1 MAKTGR
7 KAGKLTDLQKKFIK
21 EYLID
26 LNITAA
32 ALRAGYS
39 EKTAYSIGQETF
51 NKPHIQAAIQKE
63 TNKRA
68 RRTEITADKVLEEY
82 AKLGFSDV
90 SDYLEVVTER
100 VLVDRTAEGE
110 PISEIKQFVFMKNT
124 ADIPPEKLAAISEVK
139 QHKDGSIS
147 FKLHDKRGALD
158 SIARHLGMFTER
170 IEHTGKDGGPI
181 QTAVDL
187 SGLTIEELRNLANLD
202 ADAKKDDS

>member
-1 MAKTGR
+1 MAEK
-7 KAGKLTDLQKKFIK
+7 KLTSKQKMFVK
-21 EYLID
+21 EYLVD
-26 LNITAA
+26 LNATQA

-39 EKTAYSIGQETF
+39 EKTAYRTGADNLKKPQIQE
-51 NKPHIQAAIQKE
+51 AIQQAMQ
-63 TNKRA
+63 KREQ
-68 RRTEITADKVLEEY
+68 RTEITADKVLEEY

-158 SIARHLGMFTER
+158 SIARHLGMFVEKKEITGN
-170 IEHTGKDGGPI
+170 IEVGIKLPSDIP
-181 QTAVDL
+181 
-187 SGLTIEELRNLANLD
+187 
-202 ADAKKDDS
+202 DD